1 MEMNS
6 FFSSIEEN
14 EVNKKVLNSIK
25 VYIDKNP
32 NLQVYLINTP
42 LGEGKKY
49 NYDYAK
55 NVIVILSPKHKI
67 IFLDLIEDSLWFDRY
82 CDDFI
87 EDLGSISD
95 KFNYKEYIW
104 RPKDWRNQ
112 LISQEVIKKPLV
124 NFTFF
129 SKKEDF
135 DLWKIL
141 DRNKL
146 DSSLYRNWELL
157 ISLLIGSVN
166 DLSKI
171 WWASDPKTLLE
182 KVKNKIVLFDA
193 DQTRFIYKELNQSVI
208 SIQWLAWTGKTELLL
223 HKLKE
228 LYTKSDDSKIF
239 FTCKNIALSREL
251 NKRIPDFFNSMKVEK
266 QIEKNKRLWV
276 TSAWGSLSDIN
287 SWLYRYIC
295 HFYNIPFYNYG
306 QVWDFDKAIK
316 FALDEINKI
325 DSSNFNFAFSYILID
340 ESQDFSQA
348 FFELCRKVT
357 SDKVYIAWDLFQDI
371 FSENIENRE
380 VKPDYILNKCYRTD
394 PRTLM
399 FAQSIWMGLFETPHL
414 NWLKDESWR
423 DIGYSLV
430 RSDWYVHLSREPI
443 RRFEDLDIAN
453 YNSMHVIPVKEDQV
467 KQTMNI
473 ILKIKDENPTI
484 KPDDIGIVYL
494 DNYALLCDFANQLE
508 FELANTIKWSI
519 NKAYE
524 NKQKIDN
531 HIYITNQNHVKGLE
545 FPFIICITNNISN
558 NYSYRNTL
566 YTMLTRSFLQ
576 SYLLVKDSSILHQY
590 LEWLRIIN
598 NNHYIKTLE
607 PTSTEMETIKA
618 TRIQYNKKTDIP
630 YTDFIFNILQ
640 ELGIEDKYNE
650 AIQLLNS
657 SRHANSFDDE
667 AVRLFLT
674 KNKEDL

>member
-1 MEMNS
+1 METNS
-6 FFSSIEEN
+6 FFCSIEEN
-14 EVNKKVLNSIK
+14 QTNKKILDKIK
-25 VYIDKNP
+25 IFSGSNP
-32 NLQVYLINTP
+32 NIQLYLINTP

-49 NYDYAK
+49 SYDYIE

-67 IFLDLIEDSLWFDRY
+67 IFLDIIDDAQGFNRY
-82 CDDFI
+82 YDDFI

-95 KFNYKEYIW
+95 KFNYKEYIG
-104 RPKDWRNQ
+104 RPKDWKDQ
-112 LISQEVIKKPLV
+112 LTTKEVISKPLV
-124 NFTFF
+124 NFKFLAR
-129 SKKEDF
+129 KDEF
-135 DLWKIL
+135 DLWSIL
-141 DRNKL
+141 DRNRL
-146 DSSLYRNWELL
+146 DSSLYRGGELL

-166 DLSKI
+166 DLGKI
-171 WWASDPKTLLE
+171 WWSNNPETLLE

-193 DQTRFIYKELNQSVI
+193 DQTRFIYKELNKPVI
-208 SIQWLAWTGKTELLL
+208 SIQWLAGTGKTELLL

-228 LYTKSDDSKIF
+228 LYTKSEDSKIF

-276 TSAWGSLSDIN
+276 TSAWWSLSDVN

-295 HFYNIPFYNYG
+295 HFYDIPFYNYG

-316 FALDEINKI
+316 FALEEINKI
-325 DSSNFNFAFSYILID
+325 DLSRFEFAFNYVLID
-340 ESQDFSQA
+340 ESQDFSQS
-348 FFELCRKVT
+348 FFELCKRVT
-357 SDKVYIAWDLFQDI
+357 SDKVYIAGDLFQDI

-414 NWLKDESWR
+414 NWLKDESWK
-423 DIGYSLV
+423 DIWYNLT
-430 RSDWYVHLSREPI
+430 RNNWYVQLTREPI
-443 RRFEDLDIAN
+443 RRFEDLDIVN
-453 YNSMHVIPVKEDQV
+453 YTSMQVVPINDDQV
-467 KQTMNI
+467 QQTLKI

-508 FELANTIKWSI
+508 FQLANTIQWNV

-531 HIYITNQNHVKGLE
+531 HLFITNQNHVKGLE

-558 NYSYRNTL
+558 DYSYRNTL

-576 SYLLVKDSSILHQY
+576 SYLLVKESMLLKQY

-598 NNHYIKTLE
+598 SNHYINTLE
-607 PTSTEMETIKA
+607 PTNTEMETIKA
-618 TRIQYNKKTDIP
+618 TIIQYNQKSDLP
-630 YTDFIFNILQ
+630 YNDFIFNILQ
-640 ELGIEDKYNE
+640 ELGIENKYNE
-650 AIQLLNS
+650 AIRLLNNS
-657 SRHANSFDDE
+657 KHANSFDDE
-667 AVRLFLT
+667 SVRSFLT